1 MSWRKS
7 VQAYTRC
14 QLYNTKQLFV
24 CYFHQY
30 SSTSTCFSTQNNVKC
45 LYESSDTD
53 LSRRQLTEA
62 VIQLQESLVQCH
74 KVDLIKVPFTNL
86 LHQRENQNTSLVN
99 EQFATFTFLCY
110 QKKKKKVSLQS
121 VHQVSP
127 TSLHEFFL
135 GDCSCKWNKM
145 YHPVKIK
152 SIHIFCLAA
161 IW

>member
-45 LYESSDTD
+45 LYESSNTD

-62 VIQLQESLVQCH
+62 VIQLQESSVQCH
-74 KVDLIKVPFTNL
+74 KVDLTKVPFTNL
-86 LHQRENQNTSLVN
+86 LHKRENQNTSLVD

-110 QKKKKKVSLQS
+110 QKKKKFPCKAFTKYRLPAFMS
-121 VHQVSP
+121 
-127 TSLHEFFL
+127 FFL
-135 GDCSCKWNKM
+135 ETVHVSE
-145 YHPVKIK
+145 IK
-152 SIHIFCLAA
+152 CIIL
-161 IW
+161 